1 MSKRV
6 RAHGMSLAFG
16 GGGSDS
22 PQIPRWM
29 AQVVVSV
36 LAVFLAVIVWH
47 VLVDDYGVRNVSAA
61 TLGLAVAISV
71 VLSRFQAR
79 LAWWLSLAAAVLSA
93 VVSHDALQG
102 AVWPAPVLAAHAVVL
117 ALVGFEA
124 RVRLLVEMWVLT
136 LMAGV
141 ALWALL
147 PGEQTLIG
155 LGDMSLLSG
164 MALTTVYALR
174 RAALADRR
182 TKNEQA
188 RSALLA
194 ERTRIA
200 RELHDVVAHHMS
212 VVAVQAEAA
221 PYRVP
226 DPPPELA
233 RSFATIRASAVEALT
248 ELHRV
253 LGLLRNDTSDES
265 SPQPTLDRLRE
276 LVGRVEAAGTPV
288 TLRIE
293 GRRRSLP
300 SGVELSAYRIVQE
313 ALSNALQHAQGAEL
327 QVQVTYGSDV
337 LDLRVE
343 NGQPATPPRPSTRP
357 GHGLLGMRERVAML
371 NGELTAGPR
380 AGGGYAL
387 TVRLPLVET
396 EDT

>member
-1 MSKRV
+1 M
-6 RAHGMSLAFG
+6 
-16 GGGSDS
+16 
-22 PQIPRWM
+22 
-29 AQVVVSV
+29 VSV

>member
-1 MSKRV
+1 
-6 RAHGMSLAFG
+6 
-16 GGGSDS
+16 
-22 PQIPRWM
+22 M
-29 AQVVVSV
+29 AQVVVAG
-36 LAVFLAVIVWH
+36 LAVFLGAIVWH
-47 VLVDDYGVRNVSAA
+47 TLLDDYGIRNVSAA

-102 AVWPAPVLAAHAVVL
+102 MVWPAPVLAAHVCVL
-117 ALVGFEA
+117 TLVGFGA
-124 RVRLLVEMWVLT
+124 RARLLVEMWVVT
-136 LMAGV
+136 LVAGV

-147 PGEQTLIG
+147 RGEQTLIG

-164 MALTTVYALR
+164 MVLITVYALR

-182 TKNEQA
+182 THDEQA

-194 ERTRIA
+194 ERARIA

-233 RSFATIRASAVEALT
+233 SSFATIRASAVEALT

-253 LGLLRNDTSDES
+253 LGLLRNDASGES

-276 LVGRVEAAGTPV
+276 LVDRVQAAGTPV
-288 TLRIE
+288 TLRIDGE
-293 GRRRSLP
+293 RRPLP

-313 ALSNALQHAQGAEL
+313 ALSNALQHAHGAGVR
-327 QVQVTYGSDV
+327 VQVTYGRDV
-337 LDLRVE
+337 LDLQVE
-343 NGQPATPPRPSTRP
+343 NGQPAIPPRPSMRP

-380 AGGGYAL
+380 DGGGYAL
-387 TVRLPLVET
+387 TVRLPLVGRE
-396 EDT
+396 EA